1 MKVFKATQARAEF
14 QDVIDTAYYKEE
26 PVIIIKRNKPW
37 VVITKLDQTN
47 EEIQAEIEKFLSE
60 EKIQKLLNEK

>member
-1 MKVFKATQARAEF
+1 MKIFKATQARAEF

-37 VVITKLDQTN
+37 VVITKIDQTN
-47 EEIQAEIEKFLSE
+47 KEVQAGIEKFLSDD
-60 EKIQKLLNEK
+60 KIKKLLGE

>member
-1 MKVFKATQARAEF
+1 MKIFKATTARAEF

-26 PVIIIKRNKPW
+26 PVIIVKRNKPW

-47 EEIQAEIEKFLSE
+47 KEIQKEIEKFLSD
-60 EKIQKLLNEK
+60 EKIKKLLD